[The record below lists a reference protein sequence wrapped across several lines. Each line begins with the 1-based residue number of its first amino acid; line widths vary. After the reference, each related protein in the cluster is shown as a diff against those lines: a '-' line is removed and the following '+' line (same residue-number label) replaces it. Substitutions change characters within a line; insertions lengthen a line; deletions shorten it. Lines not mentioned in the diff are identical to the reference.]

1 MIARLSELSQIATP
15 TPFHQLLRSLD
26 DRGKLLRVYTQNID
40 AIELK
45 SGLSFGV
52 PEFDSRRKPR
62 LKGKGSVTEPI
73 PQTPEHRL
81 PSPPTE
87 TPRCIPLHG
96 TLQSLHCQTCNH
108 SFPLEDHL
116 PCLTSGSPPACPECT
131 VMEETRQLV
140 GKRARGVGKLRP
152 SVVLYNETHKDG
164 EGVGE
169 VVRKDLVGSSK
180 GKGRSGADLL
190 LVVGTSLRVPGTK
203 RIVREFAKA
212 VRSRGSSKEGPIF
225 GLLTPTPSPRRSP
238 TSDEEPP
245 MKTIY
250 LNLDFPVP
258 TREWEGVFDVWLQ
271 GDVQRFAE
279 MLSQEVGK
287 ELRNKEVA
295 NERKRKREEEI
306 EVERRGEATRPKK
319 TSKRGSVSPTNTTKR
334 RKMIA
339 LSSRRKAKASTADRK
354 ANTLPRQRKTSIPP
368 TKPKPCIPTPP
379 PPKPVYG
386 PGHNVLIPE
395 VFITTTPPKSA
406 LTRSQTVSQRLL
418 TPGST
423 PSGHWK
429 RAAAYD
435 VKQMRSRPHAREI
448 SSVVHSDAKGSDD
461 DLLPNN
467 FLVR

>member
-1 MIARLSELSQIATP
+1 
-15 TPFHQLLRSLD
+15 
-26 DRGKLLRVYTQNID
+26 
-40 AIELK
+40 
-45 SGLSFGV
+45 
-52 PEFDSRRKPR
+52 
-62 LKGKGSVTEPI
+62 
-73 PQTPEHRL
+73 
-81 PSPPTE
+81 
-87 TPRCIPLHG
+87 
-96 TLQSLHCQTCNH
+96 
-108 SFPLEDHL
+108 
-116 PCLTSGSPPACPECT
+116 
-131 VMEETRQLV
+131 MEETRQLV

-152 SVVLYNETHKDG
+152 SVVLYNEAHKDG

-238 TSDEEPP
+238 TSDDEPP

-271 GDVQRFAE
+271 GDVQQFAE
-279 MLSQEVGK
+279 MLNQEVGK

-295 NERKRKREEEI
+295 NERKRKREEEV
-306 EVERRGEATRPKK
+306 EVERRGEATRSKK
-319 TSKRGSVSPTNTTKR
+319 ASKRGPVSPTKR
-334 RKMIA
+334 RKMTA
-339 LSSRRKAKASTADRK
+339 LSSRRKAKASTVHQK
-354 ANTLPRQRKTSIPP
+354 ANLLPRQQKTSTPP

-406 LTRSQTVSQRLL
+406 LTRSQTASQRRL

-423 PSGHWK
+423 PNGHWK

-435 VKQMRSRPHAREI
+435 VKQMRSRPHAREM
-448 SSVVHSDAKGSDD
+448 SSAPLEVHLDAKGSDD

-467 FLVR
+467 FLDR